1 MEELRDLS
9 TEEKLKIV
17 TNFLLSSPP
26 GEADEVFN
34 GKSS

>member
-1 MEELRDLS
+1 MEELS

-17 TNFLLSSPP
+17 TNFLLNSPP

-34 GKSS
+34 GKFLLV